1 MQCSVVI
8 PTYNSAD
15 WIAVTVRR
23 ITNVMAA
30 NNLDFE
36 LIIVNDGSTD
46 NTLGVLN
53 EESCNNEAVKI
64 TNISENAGQQNATL
78 IGILEAKSD
87 YILTIDDDLEYD
99 PADIF
104 LLFNNIRAG
113 QFDLVYGIPR
123 GSKTG
128 IVKGV
133 LYRFYLA
140 LLRYSGEKRKTSFR
154 ILNREIVAGLAEY
167 KEASPFNLDFFLA
180 RVTRNIGYVDVQ
192 YFPIKRS
199 RYSLLGYIK
208 LLIDLGQLKRSK
220 MA

>member
-123 GSKTG
+123 GSKTVLPG
-128 IVKGV
+128 I
-133 LYRFYLA
+133 
-140 LLRYSGEKRKTSFR
+140 
-154 ILNREIVAGLAEY
+154 
-167 KEASPFNLDFFLA
+167 
-180 RVTRNIGYVDVQ
+180 
-192 YFPIKRS
+192 IK
-199 RYSLLGYIK
+199 I
-208 LLIDLGQLKRSK
+208 
-220 MA
+220 